1 MYLQREDHVETKR
14 VSHGKTLKNLTAS
27 PGDPLSSAPASV
39 ADSTPKPDAE
49 QEVQASDME
58 ISIIISLSL
67 ELGCLRNLWMLMMP
81 HNRLFDRNRLF
92 WWAKLWKLFFPK
104 VPSFEKFKWF
114 WQKSKRIKGEAL
126 TGKIAMYNQHVKI
139 YFPILPNLLVQFGGW
154 RYPNHYGDGCPLWF
168 DRCLTG
174 TVPEHQEPFGPA
186 LGLQR
191 LFIFVH
197 DSKH

>member
-1 MYLQREDHVETKR
+1 VHQHWVEFEESGELQKVYLQREDHVETKR

-81 HNRLFDRNRLF
+81 HNLLFDRMRLF
-92 WWAKLWKLFFPK
+92 
-104 VPSFEKFKWF
+104 
-114 WQKSKRIKGEAL
+114 
-126 TGKIAMYNQHVKI
+126 
-139 YFPILPNLLVQFGGW
+139 
-154 RYPNHYGDGCPLWF
+154 
-168 DRCLTG
+168 
-174 TVPEHQEPFGPA
+174 
-186 LGLQR
+186 
-191 LFIFVH
+191 
-197 DSKH
+197 

>member
-1 MYLQREDHVETKR
+1 MLQTHKFDQICKFVQVLNNQFGHSLYRSAPLPGNGSMTKMCTSTWVEFEESGELQKVYLQREDHVETKR

-81 HNRLFDRNRLF
+81 HNLLFDRNRLF
-92 WWAKLWKLFFPK
+92 
-104 VPSFEKFKWF
+104 
-114 WQKSKRIKGEAL
+114 
-126 TGKIAMYNQHVKI
+126 
-139 YFPILPNLLVQFGGW
+139 
-154 RYPNHYGDGCPLWF
+154 
-168 DRCLTG
+168 
-174 TVPEHQEPFGPA
+174 
-186 LGLQR
+186 
-191 LFIFVH
+191 
-197 DSKH
+197 